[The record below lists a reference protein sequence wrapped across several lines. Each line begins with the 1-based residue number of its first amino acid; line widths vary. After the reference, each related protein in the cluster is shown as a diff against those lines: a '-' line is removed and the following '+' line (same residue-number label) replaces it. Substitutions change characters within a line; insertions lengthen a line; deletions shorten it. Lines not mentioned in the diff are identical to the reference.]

1 MRSHWRSRAATE
13 RHETR
18 SLSAGTINKRE
29 QFHKGNKDMAV
40 LCSVG
45 PAARSCIDR
54 QHLRVSVCGRI
65 GSAVVLICCQSA
77 DRATA
82 GVTHTIRHTK
92 CDTQQASS
100 YRTVNTVGHIT
111 GTLQKSQS
119 AGAVRADGRRCSAE
133 RSVCSRQCCLKC

>member
-1 MRSHWRSRAATE
+1 MHGNMDGFLTLFVRSHWRSRAATE

-29 QFHKGNKDMAV
+29 QFHKGNKDMDV
-40 LCSVG
+40 LCSVD

-54 QHLRVSVCGRI
+54 QHLSVSAE
-65 GSAVVLICCQSA
+65 GSAGVLICRQSA

-92 CDTQQASS
+92 CDGC
-100 YRTVNTVGHIT
+100 VH
-111 GTLQKSQS
+111 
-119 AGAVRADGRRCSAE
+119 
-133 RSVCSRQCCLKC
+133 